1 LSKFKVIFHLH
12 EEKRSTIAI
21 SNIINLIK
29 DLGEENL
36 DIELLMNGTGVKI
49 MLKEREYV
57 KKVDYLSNKGVVFC
71 VCSNSLKAL
80 DMKENDVIEGTKIVP
95 SGVGEL
101 VKKQNKDWN
110 YIKI

>member
-1 LSKFKVIFHLH
+1 LSKYSAIFHLH
-12 EEKRSTIAI
+12 DEERVTTAI

-29 DLGEENL
+29 DLGEEDL

-49 MLKEREYV
+49 MLKEGEYV
-57 KKVDYLSNKGVVFC
+57 NKVDYLSNKGVVFC

-80 DMKENDVIEGTKIVP
+80 DIKENDVIEGTKIVP

-101 VKKQNKDWN
+101 VKKQNEGWN

>member
-1 LSKFKVIFHLH
+1 LSKYKVVFHLH
-12 EEKRSTIAI
+12 DEKRSTIAI

-49 MLKEREYV
+49 MLKEGECV
-57 KKVDYLSNKGVVFC
+57 NKVDYLSNKGVVFC
-71 VCSNSLKAL
+71 VCSNSLNAL
-80 DMKENDVIEGTKIVP
+80 EMQENDMIKGTKIVP

-101 VKKQNKDWN
+101 VKKQNEGWN

>member
-1 LSKFKVIFHLH
+1 VIFHLH
-12 EEKRSTIAI
+12 DEERSTTAI

-36 DIELLMNGTGVKI
+36 DIELLMNGTGVKM
-49 MLKEREYV
+49 MLEEGGHV
-57 KKVDYLSNKGVVFC
+57 NKVDYLSNKRVVFC

-80 DMKENDVIEGTKIVP
+80 DMKENDMIEGTKIVP

-101 VKKQNKDWN
+101 VKKQNEDWA

>member
-1 LSKFKVIFHLH
+1 MSKYKVIFHLH
-12 EEKRSTIAI
+12 EDERSTTAI

-29 DLGEENL
+29 DQGEENL
-36 DIELLMNGTGVKI
+36 DIELLMNGTGVKM
-49 MLKEREYV
+49 MLKEGGYV
-57 KKVDYLSNKGVVFC
+57 NKVDYLFKKGVEFC

-80 DMKENDVIEGTKIVP
+80 DIKENDMIEGTNIVP

-101 VKKQNKDWN
+101 VKKQNEDWN

>member
-1 LSKFKVIFHLH
+1 MSKYKVIFHLH
-12 EEKRSTIAI
+12 EEERRTTAI

-29 DLGEENL
+29 DLDEENL
-36 DIELLMNGTGVKI
+36 DIELLMNGTGVKM
-49 MLKEREYV
+49 MLKEGEYV
-57 KKVDYLSNKGVVFC
+57 NKVDYLSNKGVVFC

-80 DMKENDVIEGTKIVP
+80 DMQENDMIEGTKIIP

-101 VKKQNKDWN
+101 VKKQNKGWN